1 MNNSYDYYINGFL
14 TKCAEHGIDE
24 GTSQYLV
31 KQALLDWTHHL
42 VPWETNLEKRRVEGY
57 RRMANAAGDT
67 EFANKLGDRTMSYS
81 DIKKM
86 YGGKIKSLSDM
97 TKGYNQIMANKDL
110 SMEEKQ
116 RIAEIRNKGIGERVM
131 QGAKAMHPGADFDGF
146 GGSGRGR
153 RYGYSRRN
161 YGRPRYYGSSVY

>member
-14 TKCAEHGIDE
+14 TKCAEYGIDE

-42 VPWETNLEKRRVEGY
+42 VPWETPLEKRRVAGY
-57 RRMANAAGDT
+57 KRMADAAGDT
-67 EFANKLGDRTMSYS
+67 ELSNALGDRTIPYKK
-81 DIKKM
+81 IKEM
-86 YGGKIKSLSDM
+86 YGGKIKSLSDT
-97 TKGYNQIMANKDL
+97 TKSYNQLMGSGSI

-116 RIAEIRNKGIGERVM
+116 RIADTRNKGIGERVM
-131 QGAKAMHPGADFDGF
+131 QGMKAQHPGVDFDGF
-146 GGSGRGR
+146 GGYGRGR

-161 YGRPRYYGSSVY
+161 YGSSVY